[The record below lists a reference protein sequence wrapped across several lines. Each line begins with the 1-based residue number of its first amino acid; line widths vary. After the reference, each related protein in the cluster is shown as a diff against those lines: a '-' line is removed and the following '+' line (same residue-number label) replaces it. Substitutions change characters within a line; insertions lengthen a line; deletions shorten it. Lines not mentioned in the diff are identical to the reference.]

1 MVEGHI
7 LKIVDHFV
15 VGSKTIIEMRKLE
28 VILAVKSSMVIE
40 EKIENINMNKTL
52 LSNVKLLFCL
62 NWFFSNL
69 FKL

>member
-52 LSNVKLLFCL
+52 LSNV
-62 NWFFSNL
+62 
-69 FKL
+69 

>member
-52 LSNVKLLFCL
+52 LNVKLLFCL
-62 NWFFSNL
+62 NWSFSNL